1 MKIWKYELPKERG
14 SFYLRIPVGW
24 QRLDVQIQDGKPVMW
39 CAVDEE
45 ADIKIFK
52 FEVLFTGD
60 DFLPG
65 YMATFQIGPIVYHL
79 FIT

>member
-1 MKIWKYELPKERG
+1 
-14 SFYLRIPVGW
+14 
-24 QRLDVQIQDGKPVMW
+24 MW

-52 FEVLFTGD
+52 FEILFTGD

-65 YMATFQIGPIVYHL
+65 YMATFQIAPIVYHL